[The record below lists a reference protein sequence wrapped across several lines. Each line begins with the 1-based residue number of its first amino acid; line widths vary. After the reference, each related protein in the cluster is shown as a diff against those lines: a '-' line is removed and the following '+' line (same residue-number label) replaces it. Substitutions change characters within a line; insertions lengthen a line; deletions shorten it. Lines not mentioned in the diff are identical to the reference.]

1 MNDIRYDA
9 TQIQAMVRNMDDSKK
24 RHKALKSV
32 DIEAYKGALIHE
44 NETLHFNFPSIFAL
58 HADDKLDSTFF
69 YMLNQKRMIEK
80 GEITE
85 EDASTE
91 VGKKLFNRWVAPVIS
106 NVAPPTTESYAEYYK
121 RTTTNK

>member
-106 NVAPPTTESYAEYYK
+106 NVAAPATESYAEYYK